1 MKTQL
6 LEDIGESA
14 TLSLEPSGKVSNSG
28 IQKGLHAIAHE
39 SAAAP
44 VRPRTT
50 FGVWRQKPEGEPVA
64 LATSPLEQPPP
75 MVEALPD
82 FEPTFAA
89 NPVQSDPVS
98 QGPLF
103 DFTLPPPTTPAPG
116 LPKRESGWFERSGRR
131 YLLWGSCVLA
141 GALVIQAGWWL
152 YDERQDAGAQALV
165 ADEVKVEPQL
175 PKAAKRR
182 AFVAKEFT
190 LAPDGAVQVAPAA
203 PPRPAPAIPPLVLLK
218 PEPAA
223 DTRRQTPAQP
233 RPQPVVEQAPAAPS
247 ANALHR
253 AGREQLVPTARP
265 VQTKAERAPER
276 RLASESVTPAEKKP
290 EPESA
295 VSATQKA
302 CKDHGYTAAQ
312 CVKQACSVTKY
323 GFVCRGK

>member
-14 TLSLEPSGKVSNSG
+14 TLSLEPSGKVSNFG
-28 IQKGLHAIAHE
+28 IQKGRQAIAHE

-44 VRPRTT
+44 VRPRAA

-64 LATSPLEQPPP
+64 IATPPPDQPPP
-75 MVEALPD
+75 PAVVALPD

-89 NPVQSDPVS
+89 NAAHSDPAP
-98 QGPLF
+98 QGPQF
-103 DFTLPPPTTPAPG
+103 DFTLPPLTTPAPD
-116 LPKRESGWFERSGRR
+116 LPKREPGWFERSGRR

-141 GALVIQAGWWL
+141 GALVIQAAWWL

-165 ADEVKVEPQL
+165 ADEVKVAPQL

-190 LAPDGAVQVAPAA
+190 LAPDGAVQVAPVAS
-203 PPRPAPAIPPLVLLK
+203 PRPAPTIPPLVLLK
-218 PEPAA
+218 PEPPA
-223 DTRRQTPAQP
+223 DTRLQAPRQ
-233 RPQPVVEQAPAAPS
+233 PQPVVEQAPAAPPP
-247 ANALHR
+247 NALHR
-253 AGREQLVPTARP
+253 AARQQQVPISRPARA
-265 VQTKAERAPER
+265 KAERVPER
-276 RLASESVTPAEKKP
+276 RLASEPAAPAEKKP
-290 EPESA
+290 APESA
-295 VSATQKA
+295 ASATLNA
-302 CKDHGYTAAQ
+302 CKAHGYTAAQ